1 MLNILYRY
9 RRMLYNIRKCIG
21 DSMKIPNLHIMDIE
35 EGEYHRKGIGNI
47 FNKIKEE
54 NVPKFRERAI

>member
-1 MLNILYRY
+1 
-9 RRMLYNIRKCIG
+9 MLYNIRECIG